1 MTISVLIPAFNE
13 ADRIGDTIAALLPLK
28 SKYPDFEIIVVDDGS
43 SDDTSRVAREAGADV
58 VHRQN
63 NAGKGAALTAA
74 FNLSKGEILIL
85 LDADVKDTAAECVKL
100 ALPILQD
107 ETDMTIALFTRSSG
121 TGGGVGLAVKLAR
134 WGIFKLTGRRMQA
147 PLSGQRAF
155 NRSLLVKTG
164 GFASGWGVEVALT
177 VRALRAGFRLLEIPT
192 TMSHRVTGK
201 TFEGALHRASQ
212 FFGILQT
219 LVQLR
224 REQISII
231 G

>member
-13 ADRIGDTIAALLPLK
+13 ADRVGDTIAALLPLK
-28 SKYPDFEIIVVDDGS
+28 SKYADFKIIVVDDGS
-43 SDDTSRVAREAGADV
+43 SDDTSRVARAAGADV

-85 LDADVKDTAAECVKL
+85 LDADLKDTAAECEKL
-100 ALPILQD
+100 ALPILHD
-107 ETDMTIALFTRSSG
+107 EADMTIALFTRSSG

-134 WGIFKLTGRRMQA
+134 WGIFKLTGRIMQA

-155 NRSLLVKTG
+155 KRPLLVKTG
-164 GFASGWGVEVALT
+164 GFASGWGVEVSLT
-177 VRALRAGFRLLEIPT
+177 VRTLKVGYRLLEVPT

-201 TFEGALHRASQ
+201 NFDGVRHRLCQ
-212 FFGILQT
+212 FLGILQT
-219 LVQLR
+219 LIKLA
-224 REQISII
+224 IKK
-231 G
+231 